1 MFLIFKQLNIVKYKY
16 CLQRAHIT
24 SPSLFANANQNTT
37 TTTKT
42 KQNKTKQNKTKP
54 NESITKTKLGTETA
68 TEKSGQQCH
77 ENLFS

>member
-24 SPSLFANANQNTT
+24 SPSLFANAKQNTT
-37 TTTKT
+37 TAK
-42 KQNKTKQNKTKP
+42 KQQNKTKP
-54 NESITKTKLGTETA
+54 NESMTKTKLGTEKA

-77 ENLFS
+77 ENFFS

>member
-24 SPSLFANANQNTT
+24 SPSLFANAKQNTT
-37 TTTKT
+37 TTKK

-54 NESITKTKLGTETA
+54 NKSMTKTKSGTETA

-77 ENLFS
+77 ENFFS

>member
-24 SPSLFANANQNTT
+24 SPSLFANAKQNTT
-37 TTTKT
+37 TTK
-42 KQNKTKQNKTKP
+42 KNETKQNKTKP
-54 NESITKTKLGTETA
+54 NESMTKTRLGTETA

-77 ENLFS
+77 ENFFS

>member
-24 SPSLFANANQNTT
+24 SPSLFANAKQNTT
-37 TTTKT
+37 TTK
-42 KQNKTKQNKTKP
+42 KKKTKQNKTKP
-54 NESITKTKLGTETA
+54 NKSMTKTKSGTETA

-77 ENLFS
+77 ENFFS

>member
-24 SPSLFANANQNTT
+24 SPSLFANAKQNTT
-37 TTTKT
+37 TT

-54 NESITKTKLGTETA
+54 NESMTKTKLGTETA

-77 ENLFS
+77 ENFFS